1 MATVPNRYYNSPWIA
16 QAAANLTDALFGNP
30 ERDYQRLQAQK
41 LQADMDR
48 QAVLDKQT
56 LQDRERKLTSQR
68 LLGEIVAPGIDDA
81 AVQAKLQEYLAAGGD
96 TTAGFAAASTSSPT
110 FKSKAALQDDK
121 QRAALE
127 LMGQR
132 LTSQEGMFNDRLK
145 YMYDSLAQ
153 ALGLANMRDTTTRRG
168 QDISSSDRRYAT
180 DAQAD
185 IANMRDATTRR
196 GQDITSTDRRYGID
210 VGAAS
215 RQRVQELRNKAAAG
229 RGIKRRD
236 AFLISADIDDRAAQL
251 GIKLDP
257 YQKAQ
262 VQRFAEEEGVPV
274 GEAMAIVLE
283 GTSFVPGEEH
293 FFGADD
299 PGTLVS
305 PTPMGLADVLRPQP
319 MPAQAPAAAR
329 PPLSS
334 FRR

>member
-48 QAVLDKQT
+48 QAVLDTQAKE
-56 LQDRERKLTSQR
+56 DRERKFTSQR
-68 LLGEIVAPGIDDA
+68 LLGDIVAPGVDDA
-81 AVQAKLQEYLAAGGD
+81 AVQAKLKEYLAAGGD
-96 TTAGFAAASTSSPT
+96 TTAGFAAASTASPT

-132 LTSQEGMFNDRLK
+132 LTSQEGMLNDRLR

-153 ALGLANMRDTTTRRG
+153 ALGIANMRNATTLHG
-168 QDISSSDRRYAT
+168 QAVASDDRRYAT
-180 DAQAD
+180 DAQTD
-185 IANMRDATTRR
+185 IAQMRDETTRR

-210 VGAAS
+210 IGAAS
-215 RQRVQELRNKAAAG
+215 RQRVQELRNKGAGG

-236 AFLISADIDDRAAQL
+236 AFIISADIDDRAAQL

-274 GEAMAIVLE
+274 GEAMAIVLQ

-293 FFGADD
+293 FFGSDD

-305 PTPMGLADVLRPQP
+305 PTPMGLADVFGVAPQ
-319 MPAQAPAAAR
+319 PAQAPAAR

>member
-16 QAAANLTDALFGNP
+16 QAAANLTDALFGSP
-30 ERDYQRLQAQK
+30 ERDYQRLQAKK

-48 QAVLDKQT
+48 QAMLDDQAK
-56 LQDRERKLTSQR
+56 QDRERKLTSQR
-68 LLGEIVAPGIDDA
+68 LLGEIVAPGVDDA
-81 AVQAKLQEYLAAGGD
+81 AVQGKLQEFLAAGGD
-96 TTAGFAAASTSSPT
+96 TTAGFAAASTASPT

-153 ALGLANMRDTTTRRG
+153 ALGIANMRNDTTQRG
-168 QDISSSDRRYAT
+168 QDISSGDRRYAT
-180 DAQAD
+180 DAQAK
-185 IANMRDATTRR
+185 IAEMRDKTTQR
-196 GQDITSTDRRYGID
+196 GQDITSSDRRYGVD

-215 RQRVQELRNKAAAG
+215 RQRVQELRNKGAAG

-251 GIKLDP
+251 GIRLDP

-274 GEAMAIVLE
+274 GEAMAMVLQ

-305 PTPMGLADVLRPQP
+305 PTPMGLADVLSVAPP
-319 MPAQAPAAAR
+319 PAQAPATR